1 MNTDYVYNTIK
12 RILGERENNRPNN
25 VPFNELS
32 KAVMEDLKLAVN
44 QLVSDKRISFRKD
57 VNGNLLLYAVD

>member
-12 RILGERENNRPNN
+12 RILGERVNNRPNN

-44 QLVSDKRISFRKD
+44 QLVSDKKISFSKD

>member
-12 RILGERENNRPNN
+12 RILGERVNNLPNN

-44 QLVSDKRISFRKD
+44 QLVSDKKISFRKD
-57 VNGNLLLYAVD
+57 VNGNILLYAVD

>member
-12 RILGERENNRPNN
+12 RILGERVNNRPNN

-44 QLVSDKRISFRKD
+44 QLVSDKKISFRKD

>member
-12 RILGERENNRPNN
+12 RILGERVNNLPNN

-44 QLVSDKRISFRKD
+44 QLVSDKKISFRKD

>member
-12 RILGERENNRPNN
+12 RILGERVNNRPNN